1 MEKIYITGTGR
12 CGTTFL
18 IKIFS
23 FLGLDTG
30 FDKSNYTQ
38 YISKNCNSGMEKAY
52 NKNFTIIKNPGIIQN
67 IGSIVR
73 DPNVK
78 IKAIII
84 PIRDYEISA
93 ESRVKYKRAN
103 GGLWCATN
111 KQTQLEFYNKL
122 MANSVYYMTKYDL
135 NTVFLDFDKMV
146 LDKHYVFHKLQFIM
160 DEYKIDY
167 DAFSQAYDDASVSSK
182 P

>member
-18 IKIFS
+18 IKLFS

-30 FDKSNYTQ
+30 FNKSNYAE

-52 NKNFTIIKNPGIIQN
+52 NKNFTFIKNPAIIQN
-67 IGSIVR
+67 ISTIVR
-73 DPNVK
+73 DTSIR

-84 PIRDYEISA
+84 PIRDYELSA
-93 ESRVKYKRAN
+93 ESRLAHKKMN
-103 GGLWCATN
+103 GGLWCATD
-111 KQTQLEFYNKL
+111 KKTQIDFYNKL
-122 MANSVYYMTKYDL
+122 MANYVYTMTKYDL
-135 NTVFLDFDKMV
+135 HTVFLDFDKMV
-146 LDKHYVFHKLQFIM
+146 SDKQYVFDKLKFIM
-160 DEYKIDY
+160 DEYTIDFTM
-167 DAFSQAYDDASVSSK
+167 FSNAYDEASETSK